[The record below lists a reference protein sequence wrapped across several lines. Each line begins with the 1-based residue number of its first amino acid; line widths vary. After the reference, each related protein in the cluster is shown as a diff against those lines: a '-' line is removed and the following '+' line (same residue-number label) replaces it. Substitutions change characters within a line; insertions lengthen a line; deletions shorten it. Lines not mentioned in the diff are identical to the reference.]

1 LLKQRHQVFVAL
13 LFLID
18 ALVILVACFAAWVIR
33 RETVETFYPLWP
45 RNWESFVKGPF
56 VLFALP
62 ITLYCLWMFRLYR
75 PRRDQSVVKEIG
87 AVFRAALTATAA
99 ILIVMWAIG
108 DEFVDGG
115 KGKAVAQ
122 VFGHQVGAARLQL
135 GALAVLLPT
144 LLSLERW
151 SFRMTLRVMRR
162 HGMNLRHVAV
172 IGAGRLGQITV
183 RTLERNSWTGISIAY
198 FLSHHDHTERK
209 TCLGRPVLGGLT
221 DLERVLEERRVDA
234 VYLAIPTSRASVL
247 PTVLHR
253 LERFALD
260 VRIIPDVPPRYMS
273 QSMTV
278 SELEGMPILSYRES
292 PLNGLGGFTKRMLDL
307 AGATTAITLLS
318 PIMLAAAVAVKLSG
332 PGPVVF
338 RQRRVSLGGEKFNIY
353 KFRSMVHVRD
363 ELQTVPGARDA
374 EHGSERGGEH
384 GATTASTPHAA
395 DQVPGWTK
403 RNDRRVTRVGRFIRR
418 TSIDELPQLF
428 NVLRGDMS
436 LVGPRPE
443 RPELIERFREDWR
456 GYMLR
461 QHVKAGIT
469 GWAQV
474 NGLRGQTSLR
484 KRLQYDLFYIR
495 HWSLLFDLRILW
507 LTAFRGWMHPNAH

>member
-1 LLKQRHQVFVAL
+1 MLRQRHQIFVAL
-13 LFLID
+13 LCLAD
-18 ALVILVACFAAWVIR
+18 GLVVAGACVVAWVIR
-33 RETVETFYPLWP
+33 RRAVETFFPRWP
-45 RNWESFVKGPF
+45 RDWESFVKGPF

-62 ITLYCLWMFRLYR
+62 IVLYCLWLFRLYR
-75 PRRDQSVVKEIG
+75 PRRDQSVLREIG
-87 AVFRAALTATAA
+87 AVVRASFTAMGA
-99 ILIVMWAIG
+99 IVVVMWAIG
-108 DEFVDGG
+108 DDFIDGG
-115 KGKAVAQ
+115 KGLAVAH
-122 VFGHQVGAARLQL
+122 VFGYQVGAARLQL
-135 GALAVLLPT
+135 GALAVLLPAMI
-144 LLSLERW
+144 SLERW
-151 SFRMTLRVMRR
+151 SFRMTLRMMRR
-162 HGMNLRHVAV
+162 HGKNLRHVAV
-172 IGAGRLGQITV
+172 IGAGRLGQITT
-183 RTLERNSWTGISIAY
+183 RTLERNSWTGISVAY
-198 FLSHHDHTERK
+198 FLSHHERTER
-209 TCLGRPVLGGLT
+209 TACLGRPVLGGLA

-260 VRIIPDVPPRYMS
+260 VRIIPDVPPRYMA

-292 PLNGLGGFTKRMLDL
+292 PLNGLGGFTKRALDI
-307 AGATTAITLLS
+307 AGALAAVVMLGPL
-318 PIMLAAAVAVKLSG
+318 MLAAAVAVKLSG

-338 RQRRVSLGGEKFNIY
+338 RQRRVSLGGEEFNIY

-363 ELQTVPGARDA
+363 ELQTVPVASEHVTREGSQDA
-374 EHGSERGGEH
+374 AHV
-384 GATTASTPHAA
+384 HA
-395 DQVPGWTK
+395 QVPGWTK

-418 TSIDELPQLF
+418 TSIDELPQLL
-428 NVLRGDMS
+428 NVLRGEMS

-495 HWSLLFDLRILW
+495 NWSLLFDLRILW
-507 LTAFRGWMHPNAH
+507 LTLFKGWTHPNAH